1 MARFFKNAGSRIKG
15 GVAALGVVL
24 SAGVAAAQDP
34 TGIAINGHD
43 TMIDPTGL
51 IEQAIT
57 TLAPAYMIIISFTLN
72 MTIVGGLVG
81 MIFRIVARRRATS

>member
-34 TGIAINGHD
+34 TGIAINDHD

-51 IEQAIT
+51 IEQAVT
-57 TLAPAYMIIISFTLN
+57 AFAPAYVVIISFALG
-72 MTIVGGLVG
+72 MAIVGGLIG
-81 MIFRIVARRRATS
+81 MVFRIVARHRATS